1 MALKAEQFSQLAT
14 AYESAAADPFVPS
27 KQGAGFARKAEF
39 YRLLAKLAAKK
50 NASVQ
55 IGNSGSSDGANC
67 PRSSADRIP
76 LKRAEPLNKGKLS
89 QTEPETSAHLQA
101 LMLLD
106 VGWRL
111 FRLASETFENHRVP
125 NRQPPAAR
133 SEH

>member
-1 MALKAEQFSQLAT
+1 MALKSEQFSELAT

-27 KQGAGFARKAEF
+27 KQSAGFARKAEF

-50 NASVQ
+50 TASVQ
-55 IGNSGSSDGANC
+55 IGNSGSNDGASF
-67 PRSSADRIP
+67 PRSSADSIP
-76 LKRAEPLNKGKLS
+76 LKRAEPLNKGKRS

-101 LMLLD
+101 LMLLAIR
-106 VGWRL
+106 WRL
-111 FRLASETFENHRVP
+111 FRLANRTFGNPRVP